1 MLETSETIF
10 KIQELTKIQM
20 VKSTYTF
27 YGALEWAKHVLRDL
41 QKATRG
47 VPEDKLKA
55 VEIARIKKMY
65 SNTL

>member
-1 MLETSETIF
+1 
-10 KIQELTKIQM
+10 M

-47 VPEDKLKA
+47 VPEDKLKE

-65 SNTL
+65 SNFF